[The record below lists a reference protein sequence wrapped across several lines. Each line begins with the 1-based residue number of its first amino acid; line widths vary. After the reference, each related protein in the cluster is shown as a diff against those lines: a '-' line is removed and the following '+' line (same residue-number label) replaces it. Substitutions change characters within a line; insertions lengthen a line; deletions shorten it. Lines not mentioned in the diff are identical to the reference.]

1 MQNKKCSIKKHSE
14 IDAINFCQECRIY
27 LCNKC
32 QNLHHELFEEHH
44 LYNLDKN
51 LNDIFTGFCQEENHN
66 HYELEFYWKTH
77 NTLVCLACSSKLDK
91 KGYGQHKDC
100 DICLIDNIKEE
111 KRNNLNQNINKL
123 EELLYGLDDSIKKIK
138 ALFDKINENKEE
150 LKLKIQKV
158 FTKIRNALND
168 REDQLLS

>member
-14 IDAINFCQECRIY
+14 IDAINYCQECRIY

-66 HYELEFYWKTH
+66 HYELEFYCKTH

-111 KRNNLNQNINKL
+111 KRNNLNPK
-123 EELLYGLDDSIKKIK
+123 Y
-138 ALFDKINENKEE
+138 
-150 LKLKIQKV
+150 
-158 FTKIRNALND
+158 
-168 REDQLLS
+168 